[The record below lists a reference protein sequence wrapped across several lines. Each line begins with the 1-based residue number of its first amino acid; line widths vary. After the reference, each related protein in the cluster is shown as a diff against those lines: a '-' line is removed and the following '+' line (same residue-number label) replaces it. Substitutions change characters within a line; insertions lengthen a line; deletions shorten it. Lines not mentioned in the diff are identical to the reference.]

1 MMSKTNAFVIS
12 RKTLTKPRVL
22 TTLYMTE
29 KSDKATMVLQ
39 LYLGANTSFES
50 YSGLYES

>member
-1 MMSKTNAFVIS
+1 MSKTNLFVVS
-12 RKTLTKPRVL
+12 RKTLTKAKVL
-22 TTLYMTE
+22 TTFCMAE
-29 KSDKATMVLQ
+29 ESDEATMVLQ